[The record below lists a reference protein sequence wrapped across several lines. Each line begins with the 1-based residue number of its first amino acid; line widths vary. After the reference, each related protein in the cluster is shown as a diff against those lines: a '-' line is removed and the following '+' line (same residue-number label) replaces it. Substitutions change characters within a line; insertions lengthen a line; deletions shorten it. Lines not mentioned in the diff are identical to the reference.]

1 MSNIVTTKGNTDDG
15 LDDEEEIQTQDFT
28 SSQKAGCRLSCS

>member
-1 MSNIVTTKGNTDDG
+1 MSNIVTNKADTDDG
-15 LDDEEEIQTQDFT
+15 LDDEEEGQTQEST